1 MRLCEMREIEWD
13 PWDYSVYLNRK
24 GYKWPIAETRITYI
38 NVTGQSRYKPHKA
51 RYGLVTYQPK
61 RAEYHFKSPEDA
73 EKYKDRIQ
81 PKMWQI
87 LDMVTGRVISDPNQP
102 QKIQEE

>member
-1 MRLCEMREIEWD
+1 MRLWEMRENKWD

-24 GYKWPIAETRITYI
+24 GFKWPIDETRTTYI
-38 NVTGQSRYKPHKA
+38 NVTGQSKYKPYKA

-61 RAEYHFKSPEDA
+61 RAEYHFKSVEAA

-81 PKMWQI
+81 PQMWQI
-87 LDMVTGRVISDPNQP
+87 LDMVTGRVISDPNKP
-102 QKIQEE
+102 EKIQEE